1 MQGTFERTR
10 PRVVARG
17 VWPIIGLALAIKL
30 LILLI
35 GALSALV
42 FYGQALGPPRR
53 LLEIWSRW
61 DAPHYLDLA
70 TYGYQP
76 GGEIGLYLVFYP
88 LYPWLTRVAAV
99 FAGGDVLVGAFLV
112 SAVASVVAAVLLER
126 LAAIDEPPRIAREAV
141 WFFLIFPTSYF
152 LHIPYTESLF
162 IALTL
167 GCFLMARRER
177 WLLAGM
183 LGGLAALARVNGL
196 VLIPA
201 LLVEAALQYRA
212 TRRFDWRRLA
222 AVGGVAAGFGGYLLL
237 NYAVT
242 GDALRFLAIQRE
254 HWHKALEWPWNGIWT
269 TIMSFPARPPG
280 EAHMVVFEELIY
292 ITLSLACTI
301 LAAIK
306 LRASYTVWMAGNWLL
321 FTGTSFIMSV
331 PRYVLILFP
340 MFILF
345 ARLSRDRRWFVVL
358 TVWSLLF
365 MILFVTLF
373 VGGHWAF

>member
-1 MQGTFERTR
+1 MQGTIERTW
-10 PRVVARG
+10 PRVVLRG
-17 VWPIIGLALAIKL
+17 VWPTVGLALAVKL
-30 LILLI
+30 MILLL
-35 GALSALV
+35 GAFSSVLFSE
-42 FYGQALGPPRR
+42 QALGSPRR
-53 LLEIWSRW
+53 LLEIWNRW

-76 GGEIGLYLVFYP
+76 SGEIGLFIVFYP
-88 LYPWLTRVAAV
+88 LFPWLTRSVSL
-99 FAGGDVLVGAFLV
+99 FTGGDVLVGAFVV
-112 SAVASVVAAVLLER
+112 STVASIVAAVLLNR
-126 LAAIDEPPRIAREAV
+126 LAAIDEPPRVAGEAV

-167 GCFLMARRER
+167 GCFLLARREH
-177 WLLAGM
+177 WLLAGA

-212 TRRFDWRRLA
+212 TRRLDWRWLA
-222 AVGGVAAGFGGYLLL
+222 AIAGVAAGFGGYLLL
-237 NYAVT
+237 NYAVM
-242 GDALRFLAIQRE
+242 GDALYFLQVQRG
-254 HWHKALEWPWNGIWT
+254 HWHKALAWPWQGISA
-269 TIMSFPARPPG
+269 TISSLPSRPPA
-280 EAHMVVFEELIY
+280 EAHMVVIEELIY
-292 ITLSLACTI
+292 MALSLACTI
-301 LAAIK
+301 AAALT
-306 LRASYTVWMAGNWLL
+306 LRASYTAWMAGNWLL

-345 ARLSRDRRWFVVL
+345 ARLSRDRRWFAVL

-365 MILFVTLF
+365 MSLFVSLFVT
-373 VGGHWAF
+373 GRWAF

>member
-1 MQGTFERTR
+1 MQGTIGRTW
-10 PRVVARG
+10 PRVGLRTI
-17 VWPIIGLALAIKL
+17 WPIVGLALAIKL
-30 LILLI
+30 LVLLLGAFSSVLFSEQAI
-35 GALSALV
+35 GSW
-42 FYGQALGPPRR
+42 QR
-53 LLEIWSRW
+53 LLEIWNRW

-76 GGEIGLYLVFYP
+76 SGEIGLFIVFYP
-88 LYPWLTRVAAV
+88 LYPWLTRLAALFV
-99 FAGGDVLVGAFLV
+99 GGNVLVGAFVV

-177 WLLAGM
+177 WLLAGV

-196 VLIPA
+196 VLIAA

-212 TRRFDWRRLA
+212 TRRFSWKWPA
-222 AVGGVAAGFGGYLLL
+222 ALCCVAAGFAGYLLL

-242 GDALRFLAIQRE
+242 GDALRFLDVQRE
-254 HWHKALEWPWNGIWT
+254 HWHKSLDWPWNGIWT
-269 TIMSFPARPPG
+269 TIASLPSRPPA
-280 EAHMVVFEELIY
+280 EAHMVVIEELIY
-292 ITLSLACTI
+292 ITISLVCTI
-301 LAAIK
+301 LAALK
-306 LRASYTVWMAGNWLL
+306 LRASYAVWMAGNWLL

-345 ARLSRDRRWFVVL
+345 AQLSRDRRWFAVL
-358 TVWSLLF
+358 TAWSLLF
-365 MILFVTLF
+365 MSLFVSLF
-373 VGGHWAF
+373 VGGRWAF